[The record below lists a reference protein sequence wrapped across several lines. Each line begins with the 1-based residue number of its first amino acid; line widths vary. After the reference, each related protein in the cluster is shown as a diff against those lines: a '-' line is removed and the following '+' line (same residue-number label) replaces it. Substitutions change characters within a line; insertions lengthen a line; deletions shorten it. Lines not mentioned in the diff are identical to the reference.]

1 MAATFSTLR
10 RVTLAL
16 SVVAILA
23 LLLQIAVVIVHYG
36 NDRDYLD
43 RAKTDQ
49 EVEAI
54 ASALSLGKDG
64 SVKLK
69 LPEAIAQRYRRYP
82 QAYGF
87 VVTDDAGK
95 VLAEANPAVF
105 PSEPSAHDRRADY
118 YMTCSEASGERLCVS
133 SRHVGLHGRSV
144 WVRVAV
150 GGDPAGIV
158 LGVFV
163 REVVEDVGVP
173 ILPVLLAMLVVNV
186 AVVRRALRPLGRAAA
201 EARRLD
207 PGIESQRLSEDGLP
221 SEVLSLVR
229 SINDMLARTEH
240 VLLAQREFTANA
252 AHELRTPIAILMLRL
267 GEIEGEAAERMRKD
281 LKTMSRQ
288 VDQLLELA
296 KIDAIV
302 VAPDSRVD
310 LGAAARDTVEA
321 LAILAV
327 DRGRELAYEDEGAST
342 VHGSKDAVQLALR
355 NLIDNAIRHSPPGA
369 TVRVV
374 AGPGPQLQVIDQ
386 GSGIPAQQRDRIFQ
400 RFWRGSQNEG
410 SAGLG
415 LAIVK
420 HVAESHRARVVISDS
435 AGGGTHFRLI
445 FDGEAVAAGT

>member
-1 MAATFSTLR
+1 MAAAFSTLR

-16 SVVAILA
+16 GIVAMLA
-23 LLLQIAVVIVHYG
+23 LLLQVAVVIVHYG
-36 NDRDYLD
+36 SDRDYLD

-64 SVKLK
+64 TVKLK
-69 LPEAIAQRYRRYP
+69 LPEAVAQRYRQYP

-87 VVTDDAGK
+87 VVTDDAGR
-95 VLAEANPAVF
+95 VLAGANAALF

-118 YMTCSEASGERLCVS
+118 YMACTEGGGDRLCVS
-133 SRHVGLHGRSV
+133 SRRVELNGRSV

-163 REVVEDVGVP
+163 REVIEDAGVP
-173 ILPVLLAMLVVNV
+173 ILPVLVAMLIVNV

-207 PGIESQRLSEDGLP
+207 PGIESKRLSEDGLP

-229 SINDMLARTEH
+229 SINDMLARTER

-252 AHELRTPIAILMLRL
+252 AHELRTPLAILMLRL

-281 LKTMSRQ
+281 LKAMSRQ

-327 DRGRELAYEDEGAST
+327 DRGRDLAYEDEGALT

-386 GSGIPAQQRDRIFQ
+386 GTGIPAQQRDRIFQ

-420 HVAESHRARVVISDS
+420 HVAESHRARIVISDS
-435 AGGGTHFRLI
+435 PGGGAHFRLI
-445 FDGEAVAAGT
+445 FDGDTVAGTT